1 MTLIFCLFV
10 FSFFGANQGTSW
22 DICHIKFI
30 CFGGQ
35 CCWWTSCSAC
45 FLFWYFFRHYMITFV
60 WLSCNL
66 NQVCAL
72 YLLLVFVPYRY
83 IEILQNKEE
92 PDNLQ
97 AANDLNSMMMRATL
111 DVNAVPMWL
120 NLIDLCYV
128 RFFHAFSGVVSLW
141 YKVPW
146 GLWKRFSGRKT
157 PKIWAPREGLRFW
170 SVFGLT

>member
-1 MTLIFCLFV
+1 
-10 FSFFGANQGTSW
+10 
-22 DICHIKFI
+22 
-30 CFGGQ
+30 
-35 CCWWTSCSAC
+35 
-45 FLFWYFFRHYMITFV
+45 
-60 WLSCNL
+60 
-66 NQVCAL
+66 L

-120 NLIDLCYV
+120 NLIDLCCV

-141 YKVPW
+141 YKVP
-146 GLWKRFSGRKT
+146 
-157 PKIWAPREGLRFW
+157 
-170 SVFGLT
+170 